1 MMGKKYK
8 VNELFYTLQGEGYW
22 TGTPSVFVRFSGC
35 DLRCPFCDTQH
46 ERGHWLALGE
56 LVEAVGKYSAP
67 HVVLTGGEPALTA
80 DDTLVSALHEAG
92 KYVAMETNG
101 THRPPAGLDW
111 LTLSPKDGVVAGATP
126 VVQRCDELKIVF
138 TGDAPD
144 PHPAIT
150 ATWRYLQPCDTG
162 DAEENRRLVARAVA
176 YIKAHPAWRL
186 SLQTHKLIGIP

>member
-1 MMGKKYK
+1 MDKKYK

-46 ERGHWLALGE
+46 ERGRWLTLTE
-56 LVEAVGKYSAP
+56 LVAAVATYPAP

-80 DDTLVSALHEAG
+80 DAALVAALHEAG

-101 THRPPAGLDW
+101 THEPPVDLDW
-111 LTLSPKDGVVAGATP
+111 LTLSPKDGLVADATP
-126 VVQRCDELKIVF
+126 VVRRCDELKLVF
-138 TGDAPD
+138 TGATVD
-144 PHPAIT
+144 PHSAIA

-162 DAEENRRLVARAVA
+162 NAAQNRRLVAQAVA
-176 YIKAHPAWRL
+176 YVKAHPAWRL
-186 SLQTHKLIGIP
+186 SLQTHKFIGIP